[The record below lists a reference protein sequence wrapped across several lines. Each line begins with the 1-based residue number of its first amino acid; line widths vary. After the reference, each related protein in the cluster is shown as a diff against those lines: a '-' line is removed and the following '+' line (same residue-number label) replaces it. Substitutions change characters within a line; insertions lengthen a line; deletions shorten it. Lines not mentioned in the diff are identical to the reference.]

1 MPSFGARKSLA
12 LVIFM
17 VSAMTACEASSPPA
31 NGGSEARKPEATAI
45 ASTIQPPAIQTPV
58 PLQPAAPTPATA
70 LVIRPAPTRAP
81 LTFPGPTEIPPVVAT
96 ETPTATTIPTLVTTA
111 TPALVPTGTPAPMPT
126 AASRPTLATVPTI
139 TPTPAT
145 APTPT
150 PTTVPIATATPTAQP
165 AAVPSGNGS
174 SGGGQVAAQ
183 LVEVGPALLWI
194 AGFDNTTKVWLA
206 YDPSGTLD
214 PSILGQHLPS
224 DYQPGEL
231 IQLKEGNT
239 YLIAISEQVT
249 LRGDT
254 LDEGIY
260 QIIW

>member
-1 MPSFGARKSLA
+1 M
-12 LVIFM
+12 
-17 VSAMTACEASSPPA
+17 
-31 NGGSEARKPEATAI
+31 
-45 ASTIQPPAIQTPV
+45 
-58 PLQPAAPTPATA
+58 
-70 LVIRPAPTRAP
+70 
-81 LTFPGPTEIPPVVAT
+81 
-96 ETPTATTIPTLVTTA
+96 
-111 TPALVPTGTPAPMPT
+111 
-126 AASRPTLATVPTI
+126 
-139 TPTPAT
+139 
-145 APTPT
+145 
-150 PTTVPIATATPTAQP
+150 
-165 AAVPSGNGS
+165 
-174 SGGGQVAAQ
+174 
-183 LVEVGPALLWI
+183 LWI

-260 QIIW
+260 QRSGENREKQKATLEAGPLLPSGIVKCEQRYSGVNTT